1 MHRTFFLFSPSP
13 FLLCRDHELTPAEKG
28 ILLHAQVYWY
38 KTASN
43 PLSFMLFGHFSLQKN
58 CDFEIRENEAEQ
70 ERLQGTAIVYG
81 EKVQVRVT
89 RIYLGLPHKCKGCN
103 LHSDCF
109 MCRFD
114 IKPSDSCE
122 LPSPPGS
129 CAHWSHA

>member
-1 MHRTFFLFSPSP
+1 MMHQTFFLFSLSP

-81 EKVQVRVT
+81 EKVQVRVGNMESSSPWNS
-89 RIYLGLPHKCKGCN
+89 YDLGIQCTSLFDRPGGKILQCTEFRKCS
-103 LHSDCF
+103 HCF
-109 MCRFD
+109 
-114 IKPSDSCE
+114 
-122 LPSPPGS
+122 L
-129 CAHWSHA
+129 